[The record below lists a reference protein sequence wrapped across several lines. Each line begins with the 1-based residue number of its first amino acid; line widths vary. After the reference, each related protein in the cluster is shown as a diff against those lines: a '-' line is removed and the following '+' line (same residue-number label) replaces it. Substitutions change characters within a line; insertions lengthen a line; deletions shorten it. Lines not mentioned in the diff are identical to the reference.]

1 MRLEKFLADE
11 TLEMANE
18 DETKQ
23 NISKCMELS
32 DYQKLLELYIAGEA
46 ILTDSQKFDFLDVF
60 FNCLSDMNTEVFDI
74 NVMKQFAVDIGD
86 PDYCGHP
93 VSQQLAMVV

>member
-1 MRLEKFLADE
+1 MSNLVSIQDV
-11 TLEMANE
+11 
-18 DETKQ
+18 
-23 NISKCMELS
+23 MELS
-32 DYQKLLELYIAGEA
+32 DYQSLLTSYLAGEA

-60 FNCLSDMNTEVFDI
+60 FNCLSDMKTEVFDI

-93 VSQQLAMVV
+93 VSQHLAMIV

>member
-1 MRLEKFLADE
+1 MSNLVSIQDV
-11 TLEMANE
+11 
-18 DETKQ
+18 
-23 NISKCMELS
+23 MELS
-32 DYQKLLELYIAGEA
+32 DYKALLNSYLAGEA

-60 FNCLSDMNTEVFDI
+60 FNCLSDMKTEVFDI

-93 VSQQLAMVV
+93 VSQRLAMVV